1 MALKRF
7 EYSQNGTKNPP
18 ERDGANELCWKAR
31 GYKVILGK
39 ANFSSS
45 TTGRILITCFFWVFF
60 RSTQQAH
67 CAVVP
72 FALLKVDSA
81 VIRKVER

>member
-18 ERDGANELCWKAR
+18 ERDGANELCWKAQ

-45 TTGRILITCFFWVFF
+45 TTGRILITCFFFF
-60 RSTQQAH
+60 RSIQQAH

>member
-45 TTGRILITCFFWVFF
+45 TTGRILITCFFFF
-60 RSTQQAH
+60 
-67 CAVVP
+67 VVHNKLTVP
-72 FALLKVDSA
+72 SFHL
-81 VIRKVER
+81 RC